1 MSGSSPYAMAPRTAA
16 HESDQVS
23 AAALAQDSGGA
34 TDPLVRQLIGE
45 ARVLT
50 RVHTALVGRIATS
63 IRTGRLPAAAGSIPR
78 LSNGMM
84 RVRLA
89 SIALEI
95 AGDRAVAWTDDDPT
109 GDLGVAY
116 LGRQGPCIGGGT
128 TEITRNIISER
139 VLGMP
144 REPAEDRDR
153 PFRDVRTNAAIQRP
167 RS

>member
-1 MSGSSPYAMAPRTAA
+1 
-16 HESDQVS
+16 
-23 AAALAQDSGGA
+23 
-34 TDPLVRQLIGE
+34 
-45 ARVLT
+45 
-50 RVHTALVGRIATS
+50 
-63 IRTGRLPAAAGSIPR
+63 
-78 LSNGMM
+78 MM

-116 LGRQGPCIGGGT
+116 LGRQGSSIGGGT

-144 REPAEDRDR
+144 RERAEDLDC
-153 PFRDVRTNAAIQRP
+153 PFREVRTNAAVP
-167 RS
+167 RHRS